1 MKNWVLIDTSGW
13 ICFFARRGYEDMK
26 KAISILLDEDRVA
39 IAGPILVELIQGAR
53 DIEEKQNIKDYAK
66 GLYWLQITDEHWYKS
81 AELILQLRRK
91 GVTSSIVDV
100 LIAVVA
106 MDYQCTLLHKDS
118 DFDHIARNS
127 SLICYPS
134 GPM

>member
-1 MKNWVLIDTSGW
+1 VKNYVLIDTSGW

-39 IAGPILVELIQGAR
+39 IAGPILVELFQGAR
-53 DIEEKQNIKDYAK
+53 DAEEKENIKDYAK
-66 GLYWLQITDEHWYKS
+66 GLHWLHIADEHWYKS
-81 AELILQLRRK
+81 AELIFQLRKK
-91 GVTSSIVDV
+91 GVTSSMIDI
-100 LIAVVA
+100 LIAVLA

-118 DFDHIARNS
+118 DFDRIARNS

-134 GPM
+134 F